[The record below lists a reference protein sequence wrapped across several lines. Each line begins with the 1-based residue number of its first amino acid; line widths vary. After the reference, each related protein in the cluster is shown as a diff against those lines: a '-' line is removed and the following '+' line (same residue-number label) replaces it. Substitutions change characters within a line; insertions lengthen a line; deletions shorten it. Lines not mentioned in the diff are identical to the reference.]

1 MALLNLRVSPGLRL
15 VRRVKNFI
23 KMMLTMTS
31 GTRTQHKCAVW
42 KSRTC
47 NSAFTLSAALSAAG
61 GEQAQ
66 AASSWAFGEDPMD
79 KLSRNT
85 EGRGLGPVY
94 MVVSTNGQ
102 RVFPKLWFLRRFK
115 LKF

>member
-1 MALLNLRVSPGLRL
+1 MALLNLRGSPGPRL
-15 VRRVKNFI
+15 VRTVKDFI
-23 KMMLTMTS
+23 EMMLTITR

-47 NSAFTLSAALSAAG
+47 NSASTLRAALSTAD

-79 KLSRNT
+79 KFSSDA

-94 MVVSTNGQ
+94 MVVSTTGQ
-102 RVFPKLWFLRRFK
+102 RVFPKLRFLRRFK